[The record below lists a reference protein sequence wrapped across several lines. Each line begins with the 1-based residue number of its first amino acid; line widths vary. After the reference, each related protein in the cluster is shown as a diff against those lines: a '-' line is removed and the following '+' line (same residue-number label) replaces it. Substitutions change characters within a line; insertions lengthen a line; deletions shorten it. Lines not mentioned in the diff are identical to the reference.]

1 LGGGNSEVLSSEDK
15 ILSSLIFQNKSI
27 ESNFDDKRRSQE
39 VKDVY
44 NGVMDSLSQSLKRHS

>member
-27 ESNFDDKRRSQE
+27 DSNFDDKRRSQE